1 VYICTLPGKF
11 LWNNLLIIGMDRN
24 SIIGFALLAVLF
36 FGYFYYSK
44 QGQLTAER
52 ERQHIQDSLNKLKP
66 KIDTTL
72 KMQAGADSLAAK
84 KDSSL
89 AGLKQDSTGKEQ
101 LVTVENK
108 VFKITFS
115 NKGGQPQKIEL
126 KDFKTFDG
134 KPLILQDGSFNNISY
149 AINTGNNQTAQTSD
163 LLFTPLP
170 VQTQS
175 DSSKVIAF
183 TLQTNNGES
192 IEHEYIIKPDDYMI
206 AFNIKLNGANKLVT
220 QNTLNL
226 LWQAR
231 AVKMEKDIEWET
243 QQSHV
248 SFVENGDY
256 DFEHVVKGKDD
267 DKKFV
272 RPVDWLA
279 LNQQFFAAAIVA
291 KNKFSSG
298 EVTWQS
304 PADTSLHIIAKATA
318 NLKLSVPAGNDAV
331 VPLELFYGPSDYKIL
346 KSYGN
351 QMYNMVPL
359 GSGILAFV
367 KYINRGFIM
376 PVFNFLSGKIASYG
390 LVIALLTII
399 IRLLISPLTYQS
411 YLSGAKMKLLKPE
424 LEVLK
429 TKFKDDKQAFGMEQ
443 MKLYKRA
450 GVNPLGGCIPALF
463 QVPIFF
469 ALYDFFN
476 SNIALRHQSFLWAK
490 DLSTYDSIYHIPF
503 NIPFYG
509 DHVSLFTITAAITS
523 MLISV
528 YGMSNMQDNS
538 NPVMKYLP
546 YIFPVILIGVFNR
559 MPAALTWYYTVS
571 NTITLLIQFVIQKYI
586 IDHDKIMAK
595 LQENK
600 KKPVAQSKWQ
610 ERITAMQDS
619 NTKLKTMKEKSDAL
633 KKKR

>member
-1 VYICTLPGKF
+1 
-11 LWNNLLIIGMDRN
+11 MDRN

-52 ERQHIQDSLNKLKP
+52 EKQHIQDSLNKLKP
-66 KIDTTL
+66 KIDTTV
-72 KMQAGADSLAAK
+72 KMQKATDSLAAK

-89 AGLKQDSTGKEQ
+89 SGLKQDSTGKEQ
-101 LVTVENK
+101 FITVENK

-149 AINTGNNQTAQTSD
+149 AINTGVNQTAQTSD

-170 VQTQS
+170 VQTES
-175 DSSKVIAF
+175 DSSRVIGF
-183 TLQTNNGES
+183 TLQTNSGES
-192 IEHEYIIKPDDYMI
+192 IEHQYVIKPDDYMV
-206 AFNIKLNGANKLVT
+206 AFNIKLNGSNKLLT

-226 LWQAR
+226 LWQVK

-243 QQSHV
+243 QQSHI

-256 DFEHVVKGKDD
+256 DFEHVVRGKDD

-291 KNKFSSG
+291 KNKFASG

-304 PADTSLHIIAKATA
+304 PNDTSLHVIAKATA
-318 NLKLSVPAGNDAV
+318 NLKLNVTPGNDAV

-376 PVFNFLSGKIASYG
+376 PVFNFLSSKIASYG

-443 MKLYKRA
+443 MKLYRSA

-476 SNIALRHQSFLWAK
+476 SNIALRHQSFWWAK
-490 DLSTYDSIYHIPF
+490 DLSTYDSIYHLPF

-546 YIFPVILIGVFNR
+546 FIFPVILIGVFNR

-600 KKPVAQSKWQ
+600 KKPVTQNKWQ
-610 ERITAMQDS
+610 ERITAMQES

>member
-1 VYICTLPGKF
+1 
-11 LWNNLLIIGMDRN
+11 MDRN
-24 SIIGFALLAVLF
+24 TVMGFVLLAVLF
-36 FGYFYYSK
+36 FGYFYYTK
-44 QGQLTAER
+44 QGQLTAEKQQ
-52 ERQHIQDSLNKLKP
+52 QHIQDSLNKLKP
-66 KIDTTL
+66 KVDTTL
-72 KMQAGADSLAAK
+72 KMHATDSLAAK
-84 KDSSL
+84 TDSSL
-89 AGLKQDSTGKEQ
+89 AGIKQDSTGKEQ
-101 LVTVENK
+101 LITVENK
-108 VFKITFS
+108 VLKITFS
-115 NKGGQPQKIEL
+115 NKGGEPQQILL
-126 KDFKTFDG
+126 KNFKTFNG
-134 KPLILQDGSFNNISY
+134 QPLILQNGSFNNISY
-149 AINTGNNQTAQTSD
+149 AINTGNNRTAQTSD
-163 LLFTPLP
+163 LLFTPSA
-170 VQTQS
+170 VQTTS
-175 DSSKVIAF
+175 DGSQVISF
-183 TLQTNNGES
+183 TLQTSNGES
-192 IEHEYIIKPDDYMI
+192 VQHQYIIRPDDYMLD
-206 AFNIKLNGANKLVT
+206 FNIKLNGANQLVT
-220 QNTLNL
+220 ANTINL
-226 LWQAR
+226 LWQAK
-231 AVKMEKDIEWET
+231 AVKQEKDLEWET
-243 QQSHV
+243 QQSHI

-256 DFEHVVKGKDD
+256 DFEHIVKGKQD

-272 RPVDWLA
+272 KPVEWLA
-279 LNQQFFAAAIVA
+279 VNQQFFAAAIVA
-291 KNKFSSG
+291 KNKFNSG
-298 EVTWQS
+298 EITWES
-304 PADTSLHIIAKATA
+304 PNDTSLHTIVKATA
-318 NLKLSVPAGNDAV
+318 NLKLDVPAGNDVV
-331 VPLELFYGPSDYKIL
+331 VPLQLFYGPGDYKIL

-376 PVFNFLSGKIASYG
+376 PVFNFLSSKIASYG
-390 LVIALLTII
+390 LVIALMTII

-424 LEVLK
+424 LETIK
-429 TKFKDDKQAFGMEQ
+429 AKFKDDKQAFGMEQ
-443 MKLYKRA
+443 MKLYKSA

-476 SNIALRHQSFLWAK
+476 SNIALRQQSFWWAK
-490 DLSTYDSIYHIPF
+490 DLSTYDSIYHLPF

-546 YIFPVILIGVFNR
+546 FIFPVVLIGVFNR

-586 IDHDKIMAK
+586 IDHDKIMAQ

-600 KKPVAQSKWQ
+600 KKPVTQNKWQ
-610 ERITAMQDS
+610 ERVAAMQES
-619 NTKLKTMKEKSDAL
+619 NTKLKSMKEKSDAL

>member
-1 VYICTLPGKF
+1 M
-11 LWNNLLIIGMDRN
+11 GMDRN
-24 SIIGFALLAVLF
+24 TIIGFVLLALLF

-72 KMQAGADSLAAK
+72 KMQAAADSLAAK
-84 KDSSL
+84 KDSLLS
-89 AGLKQDSTGKEQ
+89 GLKQDSTGKEQ

-115 NKGGQPQKIEL
+115 NKGGQPQRIEL
-126 KDFKTFDG
+126 KNFKTFDG

-170 VQTQS
+170 VQTES
-175 DSSKVIAF
+175 DSSKVIGF
-183 TLQTNNGES
+183 SLQTNNGES
-192 IEHEYIIKPDDYMI
+192 IEHQYIIKPDDYMI

-220 QNTLNL
+220 QNTINL
-226 LWQAR
+226 LWQVK
-231 AVKMEKDIEWET
+231 AVKMEKDIDWET

-304 PADTSLHIIAKATA
+304 PGDTSLHIIAKATA

-443 MKLYKRA
+443 MKLYKSA

-476 SNIALRHQSFLWAK
+476 SNIALRHQSFWWAK

-600 KKPVAQSKWQ
+600 KKPVTQNKWQ